1 MSRRQA
7 ADKPDRVSRPRRAYR
22 PPVGDLVLHPP
33 RFVPLPP
40 EDEQA
45 ALAALAELLA
55 PLFRTAKADP
65 DSGPDGAPRPIRA
78 TPPG

>member
-1 MSRRQA
+1 MSRPQP
-7 ADKPDRVSRPRRAYR
+7 DKPDRASRPRRAYR
-22 PPVGDLVLHPP
+22 PRVGDLVVHPP

-55 PLFRTAKADP
+55 PLFRSASPDP
-65 DSGPDGAPRPIRA
+65 DRDPDAAPQATRA
-78 TPPG
+78 PSPPD